1 MALRITQSMMY
12 SSHVQNMNSNLTA
25 LMDSSIQSAS
35 QKRIN
40 RPSDD
45 AVGTGRVLSFRTT
58 LDRLDLFQSNI
69 NTAKG
74 WINTMDKVLSD
85 TLPITRIMEKAEQGA
100 SGTYDGDNRMQIA
113 EDLRGMFM
121 ELLSRA
127 NTSFNNRYVFAGHK
141 TDTPP
146 YALGLGVTTKDPNLA
161 TEQFHV
167 GGDSAKTVLIQ
178 AVGPAAPGTTLDA
191 KDAEYRYS
199 ADGGKTWQNATVDTG
214 IAPPYNPGQIRINA
228 GGVGVVMNGTSQ
240 VTTVNTALD
249 KDSNNGTWMY
259 VRPTAIYKGDDNR
272 TEVITPYGA
281 TANTVTSSA
290 DGYFTRDVAARIES
304 IAGGVV
310 TYSYSTDDGANWTQA
325 TAAMNGTKTTLPL
338 PGGYLNLDGTL
349 TSGDQ
354 FVVHPRRADIN
365 LNISESDAITLNMV
379 GMNIFGGM
387 YQDPDPTVSPGYPTV
402 VPGQANLFESIGKLI
417 GYAETNSQQG
427 MQESLEEIK
436 KALAQFTNA
445 AAEAGGRANRLTT
458 AEQNITLRRYS
469 EEDGLS
475 GTEDVDLTELTTRMA
490 QQQLAYNSVL
500 KSASMVM
507 QMSLVNFL

>member
-35 QKRIN
+35 QKKIN

-85 TLPITRIMEKAEQGA
+85 TLPITRIMEKAQQGA
-100 SGTYDGDNRMQIA
+100 TGTYDDNNRQQIA

-127 NTSFNNRYVFAGHK
+127 NTSFNGRYVFAGHK

-161 TEQFHV
+161 TEEFHV
-167 GGDSAKTVLIQ
+167 DGDSAKTVIIQ
-178 AVGPAAPGTTLDA
+178 AVGPGAAGTTGPA
-191 KDAEYRYS
+191 ANATYRYS
-199 ADGGKTWQNATVDTG
+199 ADGGKSWQNATVDSS
-214 IAPPYNPGQIRINA
+214 ISPPYGAGQIRINA

-240 VTTVNTALD
+240 VTSVDTANV
-249 KDSNNGTWMY
+249 KDSSNGTWMY
-259 VRPTAIYKGDDNR
+259 VRPTAIYQGDDNR
-272 TEVITPYGA
+272 TEVVTPYGA

-290 DGYFTRDVAARIES
+290 DGHFTRDVAARIDN
-304 IAGGVV
+304 INGNVV

-325 TAAMNGTKTTLPL
+325 TSTMNGTITNLPL
-338 PGGYLNLDGTL
+338 PGGYLNMDGNITA
-349 TSGDQ
+349 GDQ
-354 FVVHPRRADIN
+354 FVVHPRRADID
-365 LNISESDAITLNMV
+365 LDISESDSINLNMV
-379 GMNIFGGM
+379 GMNIFGGK
-387 YQDPDPTVSPGYPTV
+387 YKDPDPGVSPGYPTT
-402 VPGQANLFESIGKLI
+402 VPGEANLFEAIGELI

-427 MQESLEEIK
+427 MGESLEKIK
-436 KALAQFTNA
+436 KALGQFTNA
-445 AAEAGGRANRLTT
+445 AADAGGRVNRLTT

-469 EEDGLS
+469 EEDGL
-475 GTEDVDLTELTTRMA
+475 GAVEDVDLTELTTRMA